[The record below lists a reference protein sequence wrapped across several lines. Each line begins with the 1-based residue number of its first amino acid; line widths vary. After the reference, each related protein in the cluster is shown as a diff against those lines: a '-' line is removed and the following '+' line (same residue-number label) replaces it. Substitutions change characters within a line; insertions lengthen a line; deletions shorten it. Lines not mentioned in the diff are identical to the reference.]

1 MKENFHNENIHI
13 VEKVVLVG
21 VLIKGQ
27 DEAKQP
33 RPGDLISQ
41 FKVENVTHNTVN
53 IYNFNLTFTLEKLIE
68 AKIGLLNL

>member
-27 DEAKQP
+27 DEAKLKEYLDELAFLAETA
-33 RPGDLISQ
+33 GA
-41 FKVENVTHNTVN
+41 ETVKR
-53 IYNFNLTFTLEKLIE
+53 FTQK
-68 AKIGLLNL
+68 